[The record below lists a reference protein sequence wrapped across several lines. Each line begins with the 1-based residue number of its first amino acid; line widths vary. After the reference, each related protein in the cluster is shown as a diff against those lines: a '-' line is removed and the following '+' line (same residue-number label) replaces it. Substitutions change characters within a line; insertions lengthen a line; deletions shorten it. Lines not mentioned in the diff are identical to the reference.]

1 MHEETCAR
9 LIQILGNLPIQT
21 RPDGIWLDAGD
32 LDVVVMARGML
43 AAGARLTTMTAIS
56 REGGETELVYHYVLA
71 QVAVNLRTCTHSN
84 RIASITPVTQA
95 AGWIEREIHDLY
107 AVEFSGHPDPARLIR
122 PPEIAEGLY
131 REPGGAAG
139 KARRKAAARQS

>member
-1 MHEETCAR
+1 MLEETCAR
-9 LIQILGNLPIQT
+9 LIQILGNVPIQA

-32 LDVVVMARGML
+32 VDVVAMARSML

-56 REGGETELVYHYVLA
+56 REGGETGLVYHYVLDRA
-71 QVAVNLRTCTHSN
+71 AVNIRTSTHAN

-122 PPEIAEGLY
+122 PPEIPEGLY

-139 KARRKAAARQS
+139 KAFRKTASQS